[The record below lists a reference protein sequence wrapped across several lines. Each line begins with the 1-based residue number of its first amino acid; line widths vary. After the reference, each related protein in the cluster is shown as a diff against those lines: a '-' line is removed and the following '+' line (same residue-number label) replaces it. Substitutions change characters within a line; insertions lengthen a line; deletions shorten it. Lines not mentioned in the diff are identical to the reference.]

1 MIWRPFQSDLWILS
15 RLVNFGRYHCCITP
29 KSFQVMDAPSCGMG
43 VGVLEKELLRAS
55 SSQLPSSSC
64 PSQSLPSSTILSTFF
79 PAGLVLDM
87 IVFMIAQLWLSC
99 LVMLQSSEW
108 FILVLL
114 LHFIWLQDRV
124 VSGPPLVVSSSCISI
139 VVDVYLCSAW
149 FFAFTC
155 LSACIDGAKFTCCL
169 SRMFIL
175 FFKWIAICV
184 SALCHWFMPF
194 PESQDAAWLA
204 NKVERMREKRPCLL
218 SGDNNDRV
226 T

>member
-29 KSFQVMDAPSCGMG
+29 KSFQVMDAPLCGMD

-55 SSQLPSSSC
+55 SSQLPSSSR

-149 FFAFTC
+149 FFAF
-155 LSACIDGAKFTCCL
+155 
-169 SRMFIL
+169 FIL